1 MADPRFYRVGG
12 PFRLVELAELTGCVL
27 FNAPD
32 PDRLFRDVAPL
43 SEANAETVSFLD
55 NKLYVEDYA
64 RSRAGACLVR
74 PDMVERA
81 PKGMSLL
88 THRDPYRAY
97 AKVAAAFYPANEPVP
112 GIADG
117 AHVDPTAT
125 IGVGSRIDPGAAIM
139 AGARVGAGCHIGP
152 NAVVGDHVILSDG
165 VAVGPARVPG
175 LLRGRRPDD
184 HPRRRADRS
193 GWLRLRHG
201 IGRAFEGAAV
211 GPGVDRRRCGNRR
224 QYHDRPGGTGPDTI
238 IGDGAKIDNLVQ
250 IAHNVKIGRCCV
262 IVSMVGISGSAT
274 IGDFAVLA
282 GQVGVAGHLTIGEGA
297 RIAAQ
302 SGVMRD
308 VPPGCEYG
316 GSPARPFR
324 DWLKGVA
331 VLEKLAKKVINE

>member
-43 SEANAETVSFLD
+43 SEADAETVSFLD

-165 VAVGPARVPG
+165 VAVGPCASLAFCVVGARTIIHGGARIGQDGFGFAMGSDGHLKVPQ
-175 LLRGRRPDD
+175 LGRVLIG
-184 HPRRRADRS
+184 ADVE
-193 GWLRLRHG
+193 
-201 IGRAFEGAAV
+201 IGANTTI
-211 GPGVDRRRCGNRR
+211 DR
-224 QYHDRPGGTGPDTI
+224 GTGPDTI

-331 VLEKLAKKVINE
+331 VLEKLAKKKS